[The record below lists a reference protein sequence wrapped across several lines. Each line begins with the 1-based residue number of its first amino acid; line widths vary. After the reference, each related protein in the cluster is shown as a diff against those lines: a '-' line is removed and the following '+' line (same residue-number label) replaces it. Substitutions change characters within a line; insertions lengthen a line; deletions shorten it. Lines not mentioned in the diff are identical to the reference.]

1 MNSRNPRL
9 LKPLISAVLSD
20 EDSEEEQVETYSDL
34 DDPLVEDF
42 EETTHNTENSF
53 TPAQLATIESTVQS
67 SVDHALQSFSISA
80 NLPFMGA
87 TPSYGGTQ
95 PRRPGTATPL
105 GLHRP
110 LERSLKDKILQS
122 EFIDFTLLLL
132 DSLTQPQVPELQLR
146 LDDLSPGSLSSPL
159 SKVRKRKPVIDTF
172 HTWLDA
178 YTTYML
184 VIVAAYPRRSIELL
198 KYQQIIS
205 REETQFQGLAWV
217 WYDEQSSQGRKRPSL
232 SWDQVDLDLWKVLFS
247 GLAKPHCLT
256 CCSPYY
262 KQSECPS
269 ADHSRR
275 QPKGPVCF
283 KFNR

>member
-1 MNSRNPRL
+1 
-9 LKPLISAVLSD
+9 
-20 EDSEEEQVETYSDL
+20 
-34 DDPLVEDF
+34 
-42 EETTHNTENSF
+42 
-53 TPAQLATIESTVQS
+53 
-67 SVDHALQSFSISA
+67 
-80 NLPFMGA
+80 MGA
-87 TPSYGGTQ
+87 TPPYSGTQ
-95 PRRPGTATPL
+95 PRRAGTATPL

-110 LERSLKDKILQS
+110 LERSLKDKILRG
-122 EFIDFTLLLL
+122 EFIDFIFLLP
-132 DSLTQPQVPELQLR
+132 DSLTQPQIPELQLR
-146 LDDLSPGSLSSPL
+146 LDDLSPGSFSSPL
-159 SKVRKRKPVIDTF
+159 SMVRKRKPVIDTF

-198 KYQQIIS
+198 KFQQIIS

-217 WYDEQSSQGRKRPSL
+217 SYNEQFRRRAENDLSL
-232 SWDQVDLDLWKVLFS
+232 SWDQVDLDLWTVLFS

-262 KQSECPS
+262 KQSECLS

>member
-1 MNSRNPRL
+1 M
-9 LKPLISAVLSD
+9 
-20 EDSEEEQVETYSDL
+20 
-34 DDPLVEDF
+34 
-42 EETTHNTENSF
+42 
-53 TPAQLATIESTVQS
+53 QS
-67 SVDHALQSFSISA
+67 SVDRALQSFSISA
-80 NLPFMGA
+80 NLPFMSA
-87 TPSYGGTQ
+87 TPSYSGTQ

-110 LERSLKDKILQS
+110 LERSLKDKILRS

-159 SKVRKRKPVIDTF
+159 SKVRKRKQVIDTF

-184 VIVAAYPRRSIELL
+184 VIVAAYSRRFIEQL

-217 WYDEQSSQGRKRPSL
+217 SYDDQSSQGRKRPSL
-232 SWDQVDLDLWKVLFS
+232 SWDQVDLDLWTVLFS